1 MTSHVFRKTVVTVF
15 DEAKLSAR
23 EIADVAGHA
32 DPSMTQRVYMGCG
45 VASEAMADALKDL
58 L

>member
-1 MTSHVFRKTVVTVF
+1 VFRKTVVTVF